1 MELKKFIEKYGDRLV
16 ARVEQML
23 SYVYNPLSPEGV
35 EDFDSKIPLLL
46 RKPYPVQG
54 EIIKAVSKALYRSG
68 LSHLFICGEMGT
80 GKTMIALSS
89 VFMSPEPQRVLVVC
103 PTHLVEKWIRETR
116 ITIPGVKVVNLAVRN
131 VISILEGLR
140 FIKSKPS
147 SYEVYVISKERF
159 KLSYGWRPAVLRS
172 RRSTFPLCPRCGKY
186 PRLKDDY
193 LTWEDIARKRHFC
206 HCGEALWQADPKLR
220 RYSPAEYMKKYL
232 DGFFDMVIYD
242 EIQDYKAGRSLQGQS
257 MGMLLRGRERCLCLT
272 GTLNGGYADDL
283 FYLLFR
289 MAPGTLAKD
298 GFSYQKSREWL
309 EAYGVIEWE
318 RKIEEKDSYYGR
330 GKRQSAIIK
339 KRPGVSPLVI
349 GKYLLERSCFI
360 RLSDVIDGLPPYEE
374 HVVSLKML
382 PDQETEYMAFEARLR
397 SAVRTYKTKVLSSML
412 QALLSYP
419 DSCVLFEENVTVRDK
434 NGDEVE
440 TIYAPLIQGVKLLP
454 KEKELI
460 KLIRNEVG
468 LGRKVLCYL
477 VFTGRRDIRPRLEK
491 VLSSEG
497 FRVGVLDAK
506 VDPIKREA
514 WIEKHQDSIDVLLVN
529 SELVK
534 TGLDLYAFP
543 TVVFFQTGYN
553 VFTLRQAARR
563 SWRIGQQKPV
573 RVYFFCYEGTMQEV
587 ALSLIAKKLEVA
599 LIVEGDL
606 PEGLAEYAVDTVSI
620 VEEMGRILV
629 DGGSFRGAEAAWAS
643 FRKKELEV
651 QLGIYEKEKIFQEA
665 SSASVGVPD
674 SLTRTYAAAPPKM
687 DKNVIVKVSIL
698 EGKRKKQSTV
708 EVRYGDLDEVAK
720 GKPVQFC
727 LF

>member
-16 ARVEQML
+16 SRVEQML
-23 SYVYNPLSPEGV
+23 NYVYNPLSPEGV

-289 MAPGTLAKD
+289 MAPGTLAED

-440 TIYAPLIQGVKLLP
+440 TIYAPLIWGVKLLP

>member
-16 ARVEQML
+16 TRVEQML
-23 SYVYNPLSPEGV
+23 SYVYNPLSSEGV
-35 EDFDSKIPLLL
+35 DDFDSKIPLLL

-103 PTHLVEKWIRETR
+103 PTHLVEKWIREAR
-116 ITIPGVKVVNLAVRN
+116 ITIPGVNVVNLSVRN

-159 KLSYGWRPAVLRS
+159 KLSYGWRPAAVRN
-172 RRSTFPLCPRCGKY
+172 RRSQFPVCPRCGEFAKV
-186 PRLKDDY
+186 RDDY
-193 LTWEDIARKRHFC
+193 FTWEDIERRRCFC
-206 HCGEALWQADPKLR
+206 QCGEALWQADPKLR

-257 MGMLLRGRERCLCLT
+257 MGMLLRGREKCLCLT

-289 MAPGTLAKD
+289 MAPGTLAED

-318 RKIEEKDSYYGR
+318 RKIEEKDNYYGR
-330 GKRQSAIIK
+330 GKRHSAIMR

-382 PDQETEYMAFEARLR
+382 PNQETEYTAFEARLR
-397 SAVRTYKTKVLSSML
+397 NAVKTYKTKVLSSML

-440 TIYAPLIQGVKLLP
+440 TIYAPLVQGVKHLP

-460 KLIRNEVG
+460 KLIRDEIS

-491 VLSSEG
+491 VLRDEG

-514 WIEKHQDSIDVLLVN
+514 WIEKHQESMDVLLVN

-553 VFTLRQAARR
+553 
-563 SWRIGQQKPV
+563 
-573 RVYFFCYEGTMQEV
+573 
-587 ALSLIAKKLEVA
+587 
-599 LIVEGDL
+599 
-606 PEGLAEYAVDTVSI
+606 
-620 VEEMGRILV
+620 
-629 DGGSFRGAEAAWAS
+629 
-643 FRKKELEV
+643 
-651 QLGIYEKEKIFQEA
+651 
-665 SSASVGVPD
+665 SA
-674 SLTRTYAAAPPKM
+674 T
-687 DKNVIVKVSIL
+687 
-698 EGKRKKQSTV
+698 
-708 EVRYGDLDEVAK
+708 
-720 GKPVQFC
+720 
-727 LF
+727 

>member
-289 MAPGTLAKD
+289 MAPGTLAED

>member
-54 EIIKAVSKALYRSG
+54 EIIKAVSKALYRG
-68 LSHLFICGEMGT
+68 GPSHLFICGEMGT

-103 PTHLVEKWIRETR
+103 PTHLVEKWIRETK
-116 ITIPGVKVVNLAVRN
+116 ITIPGVRVVNLAVRN

-140 FIKSKPS
+140 FVKGRPS

-159 KLSYGWRPAVLRS
+159 KLGYGWRPAVLRS
-172 RRSTFPLCPRCGKY
+172 RRSTFPLCPRCGEF

-193 LTWEDIARKRHFC
+193 LSWEDIGRKRCFC

-232 DGFFDMVIYD
+232 GGFFDMVIYD
-242 EIQDYKAGRSLQGQS
+242 EIHDYKAGRSLQGQS

-289 MAPGTLAKD
+289 MAPGLLSHE

-330 GKRQSAIIK
+330 GKRQSAIMK

-349 GKYLLERSCFI
+349 GRYLLERSCFI

-374 HVVSLKML
+374 HVVTLKML
-382 PDQETEYMAFEARLR
+382 PAQETEYTAFESRLR

-434 NGDEVE
+434 YGDEVE
-440 TIYAPLIQGVKLLP
+440 TIYAPLVEGVRLLP

-460 KLIRNEVG
+460 KLIKNEIG

-491 VLSSEG
+491 VLRDEG

-506 VDPIKREA
+506 VEPIKREA
-514 WIEKHQDSIDVLLVN
+514 WIEKHQDSMDVLLVN

-553 VFTLRQAARR
+553 IFTLRQAARR
-563 SWRIGQQKPV
+563 SWRIGQEKPV

-587 ALSLIAKKLEVA
+587 ALTLIAKKLEVA
-599 LIVEGDL
+599 LVVEGDL

-674 SLTRTYAAAPPKM
+674 SLSRTYAAAPPKM
-687 DKNVIVKVSIL
+687 DKNVLVKVSIL

>member
-16 ARVEQML
+16 SRVEQML
-23 SYVYNPLSPEGV
+23 NYVYNPLSPEGV

-289 MAPGTLAKD
+289 MAPGTLAED